1 MILVD
6 LNQVSISNLMAQT
19 RGKGEVK
26 PNKDMV
32 RHMVLKSLRQSWQH
46 ESR

>member
-19 RGKGEVK
+19 RGKPDVK
-26 PNKDMV
+26 PNKDII
-32 RHMVLKSLRQSWQH
+32 RQMILN
-46 ESR
+46 